1 MLNPRMEIV
10 SIVSIW
16 GSPNPYGDSGMEI
29 NNASTE
35 EEQHIQRGGE
45 VGKVNMDQDNDYNNN
60 REEEGANARTHL
72 DE

>member
-1 MLNPRMEIV
+1 
-10 SIVSIW
+10 
-16 GSPNPYGDSGMEI
+16 MEI